1 MLFCLLDESFLSYQ
15 ELLQS
20 DYSSFQSVG
29 FDWTAIVG
37 LLLKMGSLQ
46 SPFAE
51 KLHVSKLSQAGG
63 EERKPWHGFGCF
75 LAVI

>member
-1 MLFCLLDESFLSYQ
+1 MLR
-15 ELLQS
+15 S
-20 DYSSFQSVG
+20 DYSSSQSVG

>member
-20 DYSSFQSVG
+20 DYSSSQSVG